1 MSTFFNDFDEILG
14 GVVTRQ
20 YREWARWSGTSFSAP
35 KVAAAIA
42 REMYLFGG
50 TGQGGVEAPVDA
62 EPLPLPRPR
71 RGVQPLTASA
81 GHAGPLRARRCRT
94 TWQHGSVIVDGA
106 WYVDGRRTLDS
117 DSVADLAAE
126 RGKGGFG
133 WLGLRMPTDD
143 ELNEAAKAFDIPELA
158 IADARHKH
166 DRPKIEV
173 HDGCLMA
180 VVPTARYVDDRE
192 EVEFGE
198 LFFYVGRDYLV
209 TVRYGQA
216 APLAGVR
223 AELER
228 HPELLRHGP
237 GAVLQAALLH
247 AVEAYGPVVDG
258 LENDVREVER
268 DVFSETRDQ
277 PTRRIYFLIREVLD
291 FLIAL
296 EPLSA
301 AMKRLTGP
309 ECLHWVA
316 PEIVPLFRDVDEALA
331 GIVER
336 GRTVHQLLNNA
347 LAASMTQASMRQNE
361 DMRRISAWVAIGVIP
376 TMVAGLFG
384 MNLGG
389 IPGGAH
395 VLGFTIVCAL
405 TALVSLLV
413 YRKLRGEVAVD
424 RPRSCTRSCCHGR
437 RYGSRRLLRDRIGRI
452 VDRSTTNG
460 HESRSTGWQRNL
472 ARCYATTTV
481 GGRMTVAAPGCTRTS
496 GAGMPRSSRSGW
508 PTCPSHERA
517 PSSTT
522 C

>member
-1 MSTFFNDFDEILG
+1 MFGAELMRLLGPALGVAAAGNQATCRPYFPAALPDVVGVGALAADGKAWFTNFGGWVDACAPGVDVVSTFFNDFDESPRRRSSP
-14 GVVTRQ
+14 RQ
-20 YREWARWSGTSFSAP
+20 YRGWARWSGTSFSAP

-42 REMYLFGG
+42 QEMYLFGG
-50 TGQGGVEAPVDA
+50 TGQGGVAAPVDA

-71 RGVQPLTASA
+71 RGRSTSDCVPAPCRAGGADDVQRVGDRRWRVVRRRQAHARHRLGRRPRGASGARAASA
-81 GHAGPLRARRCRT
+81 GSGCACRPT
-94 TWQHGSVIVDGA
+94 TS
-106 WYVDGRRTLDS
+106 S
-117 DSVADLAAE
+117 
-126 RGKGGFG
+126 
-133 WLGLRMPTDD
+133 
-143 ELNEAAKAFDIPELA
+143 NEAAKAFDIPELA

-166 DRPKIEV
+166 DRPKVER
-173 HDGCLMA
+173 HDDCLLA

-198 LFFYVGRDYLV
+198 LFFYVGRDYIV

-228 HPELLRHGP
+228 HPELLHHGP

-247 AVEAYGPVVDG
+247 AVESYGPVVDG

-301 AMKRLTGP
+301 AMKRLTGRSACTGSHP
-309 ECLHWVA
+309 RSCRCSATSTRRW
-316 PEIVPLFRDVDEALA
+316 PK
-331 GIVER
+331 IVER

-347 LAASMTQASMRQNE
+347 SSASMTQASMRQNE
-361 DMRRISAWVAIGVIP
+361 DTRRISAWVAIGVIP
-376 TMVAGLFG
+376 TIVAGLFG

-395 VLGFTIVCAL
+395 VLGLHHRDVCSPRC
-405 TALVSLLV
+405 VCLLV
-413 YRKLRGEVAVD
+413 LPQVQQAKWL
-424 RPRSCTRSCCHGR
+424 
-437 RYGSRRLLRDRIGRI
+437 
-452 VDRSTTNG
+452 
-460 HESRSTGWQRNL
+460 
-472 ARCYATTTV
+472 
-481 GGRMTVAAPGCTRTS
+481 
-496 GAGMPRSSRSGW
+496 
-508 PTCPSHERA
+508 
-517 PSSTT
+517 
-522 C
+522 